1 MTEPTVSLRG
11 IGKSFAA
18 TRALDDV
25 TLDLYPGEVFGMV
38 GANGAGKS
46 TLIKVLCGAHHDHEG
61 TIEIE
66 GKAARFGGPL
76 DARRHGIEAVHQRIH
91 EGVVPGLSVAENLTL
106 DLLGSGGEGFVFSQR
121 RARRE
126 AETIAKRLGLNLTQ
140 AELRDDVR
148 RLSVSRRQLLVLARA
163 LSRSPRVLILDE
175 PTSALSAAEAERLFE
190 IVRRLV
196 AERVCVFYISH
207 RLGEVDALAD
217 RVGVLR
223 DGRLRAVFARPFERA
238 AVVEAMLGHAVAE
251 LQRTEQPAERE
262 VLRLEALRLTPSWPP
277 IDLAVGSGQVT
288 GVIGLIGA
296 GKTEL
301 AEVLFGLRRPA
312 GGQVHL
318 DGRPYEPRHP
328 SDAIGAGVYLV
339 PEERSV
345 QALVPGWSV
354 RANLSLPFLQAVDRL
369 GIVRVREERRRAER
383 MIELLDIVCAGPE
396 AEIGSL
402 SGGNQ
407 QKVAVGR
414 WLGGRPRL
422 LVLDDPFRGVD
433 IGARNDLSA
442 KLRELADH
450 AAVIVLTADPDELL
464 EVADRVLVLAGGGL
478 VLDQTISQV
487 TRAGM
492 VAAMTEAA

>member
-1 MTEPTVSLRG
+1 
-11 IGKSFAA
+11 
-18 TRALDDV
+18 
-25 TLDLYPGEVFGMV
+25 MV

-76 DARRHGIEAVHQRIH
+76 DARRHGIEAVHQRID

-126 AETIAKRLGLNLTQ
+126 AETIAERLGLNLTQ

-251 LQRTEQPAERE
+251 LERTEQPAERE

-312 GGQVHL
+312 GGQV
-318 DGRPYEPRHP
+318 
-328 SDAIGAGVYLV
+328 
-339 PEERSV
+339 
-345 QALVPGWSV
+345 
-354 RANLSLPFLQAVDRL
+354 
-369 GIVRVREERRRAER
+369 
-383 MIELLDIVCAGPE
+383 LLDIVCAGPE

-414 WLGGRPRL
+414 WLGGGPRL

-442 KLRELADH
+442 KLRELAEH